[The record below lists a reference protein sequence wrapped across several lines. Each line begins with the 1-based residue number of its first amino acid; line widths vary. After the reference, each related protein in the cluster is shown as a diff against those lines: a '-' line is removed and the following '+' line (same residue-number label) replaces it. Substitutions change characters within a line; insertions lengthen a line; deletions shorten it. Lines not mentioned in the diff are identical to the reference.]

1 MNHNYIKKIMFIN
14 NKISS
19 INNLRKILER
29 KNCVI
34 NQVNIDQ
41 DN

>member
-1 MNHNYIKKIMFIN
+1 MNNNHIKKIMFIN

-19 INNLRKILER
+19 INNLRKILKS